1 MTAES
6 LGHIF
11 IFIGIMATWLFPLWL
26 YFHWLRD
33 DDKMLADFAV
43 AMGDTVAMGGTVIYF
58 TLISHYFKFTVSV
71 TI

>member
-26 YFHWLRD
+26 YFHWLID

-43 AMGDTVAMGGTVIYF
+43 AMGYTVIYF